1 MSSAKRSASS
11 QLRSR
16 PTKPSTSLASVPLR
30 KSEVA
35 ALKQSKRQIS
45 DSVRKA
51 LSSTTLGQHRAKA
64 R

>member
-1 MSSAKRSASS
+1 MSSAKHSVSS

-16 PTKPSTSLASVPLR
+16 PTKPSTSSASVPLR

-45 DSVRKA
+45 DSARKVF
-51 LSSTTLGQHRAKA
+51 SSIAVGPHRAKA